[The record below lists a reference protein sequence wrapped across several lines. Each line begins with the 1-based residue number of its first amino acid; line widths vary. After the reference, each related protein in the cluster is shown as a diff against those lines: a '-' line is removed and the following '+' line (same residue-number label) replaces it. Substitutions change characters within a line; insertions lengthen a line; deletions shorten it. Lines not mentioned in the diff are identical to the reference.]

1 MEIIQITDLHISK
14 DKSDSKHDCVP
25 YERLTKVLEH
35 ISANHSKHSNLVITG
50 DLSSDFTHES
60 YKNISSL
67 IKQFEFNVSILPGNH
82 DDLSMMKLICD
93 DQIKLESLE
102 CKSKYFSIFNFDTHI
117 QDNVKGVINQREIEN
132 LGEPIISKQNK
143 CYYFLSSSTHKS

>member
-35 ISANHSKHSNLVITG
+35 ISANHSQHSNLVITG

-67 IKQFEFNVSILPGNH
+67 IKQFKFNVSILPGNH

-102 CKSKYFSIFNFDTHI
+102 C
-117 QDNVKGVINQREIEN
+117 
-132 LGEPIISKQNK
+132 
-143 CYYFLSSSTHKS
+143 